1 MVVVEKKG
9 KKCGKV
15 WCHVSHDPRISIFFH
30 FVLDL
35 NVFFL
40 IRIELLAIGVV
51 ILFSTFFLFNPKKN
65 LYINFWITESMNFVG
80 VCVCM
85 WLICP
90 FWLRIKKRKKINKKT
105 RIATRNKNKDLFIF
119 EMIAWMLVVGPGSW
133 DRKIFHFFPFTAR
146 IYYLQNQIQNKKK
159 HWERQISKKKENI
172 VYKHSTNSCFIS
184 FQIIIDLINCEQFF
198 MTLNWLLLLLLLHFY
213 SSSWWWCFRFL
224 YILFGHFDW
233 AEFGT
238 RKKFFSVTNPNNIQ
252 RFEILFSG
260 FFFVLENWFLIFNV
274 QNVFVCD
281 HISQIIM
288 MMIIFLGW
296 WWRIELKSFS
306 IWSSN

>member
-1 MVVVEKKG
+1 M
-9 KKCGKV
+9 
-15 WCHVSHDPRISIFFH
+15 PRFTWSKNFNIFIFRPR
-30 FVLDL
+30 FECF
-35 NVFFL
+35 FFL

-159 HWERQISKKKENI
+159 KHWERQISKKRKT
-172 VYKHSTNSCFIS
+172 S
-184 FQIIIDLINCEQFF
+184 
-198 MTLNWLLLLLLLHFY
+198 
-213 SSSWWWCFRFL
+213 
-224 YILFGHFDW
+224 YI
-233 AEFGT
+233 
-238 RKKFFSVTNPNNIQ
+238 NIQ
-252 RFEILFSG
+252 PIRA
-260 FFFVLENWFLIFNV
+260 
-274 QNVFVCD
+274 
-281 HISQIIM
+281 
-288 MMIIFLGW
+288 
-296 WWRIELKSFS
+296 SFHFRSSS
-306 IWSSN
+306 IWSIVNNSLWLWIDYCCCCCIFILLLDDDVSVSYIFYLVILIGPNLEPEKNFFLWQTPIIFKDLKFFFLVFFSFLKIDF